1 MIFTNIKKELRKRA
15 KPEKIKILS
24 NFFKTGK
31 GQYAEGD
38 KMLCVTVP
46 DQREIAKKYYQET
59 SLKDIEELLKSVYHE
74 DRLTGLIVLTYQMA
88 KANESEQKK
97 IVDFYLKH
105 LDRVNNWDLVDLS
118 CYKILGNY
126 LLDKQRDILYKLAKK
141 KHLWSQRVAMVS
153 TFSFIRQNQF
163 TDTLKL
169 AKVFLDHKHDLMH
182 KATGWMLREV
192 GKRDEKVLRDFLDKY
207 SKKMPRVMFRYAI
220 ERIADLRF
228 KNSE

>member
-1 MIFTNIKKELRKRA
+1 MIVSKIKKDIRLKA

-38 KMLCVTVP
+38 KMLCVSVP
-46 DQREIAKKYYQET
+46 DQREIAKKNYQET
-59 SLKDIEELLKSVYHE
+59 SLKDVEELLKSIYHE
-74 DRLTGLIVLTYQMA
+74 DRLTGLIILTYQMA

-118 CYKILGNY
+118 SYKILGNY
-126 LLDKQRDILYKLAKK
+126 LLDKPRDILYKLAKK
-141 KHLWSQRVAMVS
+141 NHLWSQRVAMVS
-153 TFSFIRQNQF
+153 TFAFIRQNQF

-169 AKVFLDHKHDLMH
+169 AKIFLPHKHDLMH

-192 GKRDEKVLRDFLDKY
+192 GKRDEKVLREFLDKY
-207 SKKMPRVMFRYAI
+207 SKQMPRVMFRYVTEKI
-220 ERIADLRF
+220 KYLD
-228 KNSE
+228 